1 MLQFGDFP
9 YTALWLQFI
18 SLRDPFC
25 LLQYIVCLLM
35 HVHAHAYFSKNE
47 CCVYLHNTLLFPIT

>member
-1 MLQFGDFP
+1 MILLFRDFSFS
-9 YTALWLQFI
+9 ALWLEVI

-35 HVHAHAYFSKNE
+35 HMHTYFSKIE
-47 CCVYLHNTLLFPIT
+47 GCVYLHNTVLFPITL